1 MDGKLAEFA
10 TVTGCADAD
19 KARFFLESAAGDV
32 AAAVEAFFE
41 QRGEGAP
48 DLKIPARS
56 GAPEA
61 SAAPVAAAAASR
73 CASTRSR
80 DARRR

>member
-1 MDGKLAEFA
+1 MDDGKLAEFA

-41 QRGEGAP
+41 HGDGEVRIEPPVVLANHAHPWDQTHGG
-48 DLKIPARS
+48 K
-56 GAPEA
+56 
-61 SAAPVAAAAASR
+61 SAVSR
-73 CASTRSR
+73 VPTA
-80 DARRR
+80 